1 MDTVLERIVGTL
13 LETRNYTFT
22 EQFLDQ
28 LTELTLQFVN
38 ELSADL
44 SKYTRIQRRQQPSLS
59 DIKLLLK
66 LKHISINELIREIE
80 LSKKFTYRKQ
90 LASLLDQLVEEP
102 IKEQSRPFFD
112 QSSITELVP
121 RLNVKPDY
129 IPSYLP
135 DLPPDYTYQST
146 PEYMETLT
154 DLKKLR
160 MKLVEESRMTE
171 NSLYKLIEYDDIEW
185 RQKFEQELVEL
196 SPDSSANETTE
207 VPIPT
212 TNGKSEDFKFDIV
225 EYARMRKRLLIKRDR
240 DLENRRKA
248 REENMFM
255 KAEMYYSPYSTLKP
269 TAEVKQYFSD
279 ALSDG
284 FKSVIVSVRNAE
296 KLKEQNIKRQMEE
309 NARREQELQKQNESI
324 SFSFPRINQLESE
337 SESDNDFEQ
346 EVKDNIELN
355 FDGSDNERESRNLV
369 VVQNSDE
376 KALQQD
382 PPPSKFAEDVS
393 DMSSDDMD
401 TIA

>member
-66 LKHISINELIREIE
+66 LKHISTNELIREIE

-154 DLKKLR
+154 DLKKL
-160 MKLVEESRMTE
+160 
-171 NSLYKLIEYDDIEW
+171 
-185 RQKFEQELVEL
+185 
-196 SPDSSANETTE
+196 
-207 VPIPT
+207 
-212 TNGKSEDFKFDIV
+212 
-225 EYARMRKRLLIKRDR
+225 
-240 DLENRRKA
+240 
-248 REENMFM
+248 
-255 KAEMYYSPYSTLKP
+255 
-269 TAEVKQYFSD
+269 
-279 ALSDG
+279 
-284 FKSVIVSVRNAE
+284 
-296 KLKEQNIKRQMEE
+296 
-309 NARREQELQKQNESI
+309 
-324 SFSFPRINQLESE
+324 
-337 SESDNDFEQ
+337 
-346 EVKDNIELN
+346 
-355 FDGSDNERESRNLV
+355 
-369 VVQNSDE
+369 
-376 KALQQD
+376 
-382 PPPSKFAEDVS
+382 
-393 DMSSDDMD
+393 
-401 TIA
+401 

>member
-66 LKHISINELIREIE
+66 LKHISTNELIREIE

-225 EYARMRKRLLIKRDR
+225 EYARMRK
-240 DLENRRKA
+240 
-248 REENMFM
+248 
-255 KAEMYYSPYSTLKP
+255 
-269 TAEVKQYFSD
+269 
-279 ALSDG
+279 
-284 FKSVIVSVRNAE
+284 
-296 KLKEQNIKRQMEE
+296 
-309 NARREQELQKQNESI
+309 
-324 SFSFPRINQLESE
+324 QL
-337 SESDNDFEQ
+337 
-346 EVKDNIELN
+346 
-355 FDGSDNERESRNLV
+355 
-369 VVQNSDE
+369 
-376 KALQQD
+376 
-382 PPPSKFAEDVS
+382 
-393 DMSSDDMD
+393 
-401 TIA
+401 